1 MIHLPQRWSSVLL
14 ASFIL
19 TNIIGN
25 AISNQAMAR
34 DLFVNNES
42 GSNSH
47 SGLSVTSVGGK
58 QGPVR
63 TIGKALQV
71 AKKGDSIHIAN
82 TGVPYQESVS
92 IQNSRNSGLVGKSF
106 RIIGNGATL
115 DGRKKISYD
124 QWTAVGNQI
133 FEFKPPRTSFFI
145 LYIDNRPATQIDV
158 PAGASKLPQLEE
170 LQWCL
175 FKRKVYFKPA
185 NRRLPDA
192 FDVSYTHAQVGIT
205 LVDCQHVVVENLIV
219 QGFQL
224 DGINVHDNVF
234 GARLLEI
241 TSRGNGRS
249 GISVGGASRVQIEAC
264 LLGNNGTA
272 QLRTE
277 GHSVTTLKNSDL
289 IDTNSQ
295 APAVVSDG
303 GKIIR

>member
-1 MIHLPQRWSSVLL
+1 MIHLPPRWPSVWI

-19 TNIIGN
+19 TSILGN

-34 DLFVNNES
+34 DLFVNNDS
-42 GSNSH
+42 GSDSH
-47 SGLSVTSVGGK
+47 SGLSATSVGGK

-63 TIGKALQV
+63 TIGKALQI
-71 AKKGDSIHIAN
+71 AKQGDSIHITN

-92 IQNSRNSGLVGKSF
+92 IQNRHNSGLVGKSF
-106 RIIGNGATL
+106 RILGNGATL

-133 FEFKPPRTSFFI
+133 YQFKPPRTSFLL
-145 LYIDNRPATQIDV
+145 LYIDNRPATQVDV
-158 PAGASKLPQLEE
+158 PTGASKLPPLEE
-170 LQWCL
+170 MQWCL
-175 FKRKVYFKPA
+175 LKRKVYFKPA
-185 NRRLPDA
+185 NDRLPDA

-205 LVDCQHVVVENLIV
+205 LVNCQHVVVENLIV

-224 DGINVHDNVF
+224 DGVNVHDNLF

-264 LLGNNGTA
+264 LLGNNGAA

-277 GHSVTTLKNSDL
+277 GHSVTTLKNNDL
-289 IDTNSQ
+289 IDTNPQ

>member
-1 MIHLPQRWSSVLL
+1 MIHLPPRWSSVWI

-19 TNIIGN
+19 TSILGSV
-25 AISNQAMAR
+25 ISNQALAGV
-34 DLFVNNES
+34 LFVNNDS
-42 GSNSH
+42 GSDSH
-47 SGLSVTSVGGK
+47 SGLSATSVSGQ
-58 QGPVR
+58 QGPMR
-63 TIGKALQV
+63 TIGKALQI
-71 AKKGDSIHIAN
+71 AKQGDSIHIAN
-82 TGVPYQESVS
+82 TGVPYRESVS
-92 IQNSRNSGLVGKSF
+92 IQNARNSGLVGKSF
-106 RIIGNGATL
+106 HILGNGATL

-133 FEFKPPRTSFFI
+133 YQFKPPRTSFFI
-145 LYIDNRPATQIDV
+145 LYIDNRPATQVDV
-158 PAGASKLPQLEE
+158 PAGANKLPPLAE
-170 LQWCL
+170 LQWCM

-185 NRRLPDA
+185 NDRLPDA

-205 LVDCQHVVVENLIV
+205 LVNCQHVVVENLIV

-241 TSRGNGRS
+241 KSRGNGRS

-264 LLGNNGTA
+264 LLGNNGAA

-277 GHSVTTLKNSDL
+277 GHSVTTLKNNDL
-289 IDTNSQ
+289 IDTNPL

-303 GKIIR
+303 GTIIR

>member
-1 MIHLPQRWSSVLL
+1 MIHLPQRWSSALI

-19 TNIIGN
+19 TSIIGN
-25 AISNQAMAR
+25 AASHHAVAR
-34 DLFVNNES
+34 DLYVNNDS
-42 GSNSH
+42 GSDSH
-47 SGLSVTSVGGK
+47 SGIS
-58 QGPVR
+58 
-63 TIGKALQV
+63 V

-205 LVDCQHVVVENLIV
+205 LIDCQHIVIENLII

-234 GARLLEI
+234 DAQLLEI

-264 LLGNNGTA
+264 LLGNNGAA

>member
-1 MIHLPQRWSSVLL
+1 MIHLPPRWPSVWI

-19 TNIIGN
+19 TSILGN

-34 DLFVNNES
+34 DLFVNNDS
-42 GSNSH
+42 GSDSH
-47 SGLSVTSVGGK
+47 SGLSATSVGGK

-63 TIGKALQV
+63 TIGKALQI
-71 AKKGDSIHIAN
+71 AKQGDSIHIAN

-92 IQNSRNSGLVGKSF
+92 IQNGRNSGLVGKSF
-106 RIIGNGATL
+106 RILGNGATL

-124 QWTAVGNQI
+124 QWTAVGNKIYQ
-133 FEFKPPRTSFFI
+133 FKPPRTSFFL
-145 LYIDNRPATQIDV
+145 LYIDNRPATQVDV
-158 PAGASKLPQLEE
+158 PAGANKLPPLQEM
-170 LQWCL
+170 QWCL

-185 NRRLPDA
+185 NDRLPDA
-192 FDVSYTHAQVGIT
+192 FDLSYTHAQVGIT
-205 LVDCQHVVVENLIV
+205 LINCQHVVVENLII

-224 DGINVHDNVF
+224 DGVNVHDNVF

-264 LLGNNGTA
+264 LLGNNGAA

-277 GHSVTTLKNSDL
+277 GHSVTTLKNNDL
-289 IDTNSQ
+289 IDTNPL

-303 GKIIR
+303 GTIIR

>member
-1 MIHLPQRWSSVLL
+1 MIHLPPRWPSVWI

-19 TNIIGN
+19 TSILGN

-34 DLFVNNES
+34 DLFVNNDS
-42 GSNSH
+42 GSDSH
-47 SGLSVTSVGGK
+47 SGLSATSVGGK

-63 TIGKALQV
+63 TIGKALQI
-71 AKKGDSIHIAN
+71 AKQGDSIHITN

-92 IQNSRNSGLVGKSF
+92 IQNGRNSGLVGKSF
-106 RIIGNGATL
+106 RILGNGATL

-133 FEFKPPRTSFFI
+133 YQFKPPRTSFFL
-145 LYIDNRPATQIDV
+145 LYIDNRPATQVDV
-158 PAGASKLPQLEE
+158 PAGANKLPPLQEM
-170 LQWCL
+170 QWCL

-185 NRRLPDA
+185 NDRLPDA

-205 LVDCQHVVVENLIV
+205 LVNCQHVVVENLIV

-224 DGINVHDNVF
+224 DGVNVHDNVF

-264 LLGNNGTA
+264 LLGNNGAA

-277 GHSVTTLKNSDL
+277 GHSVTTLKNNDL
-289 IDTNSQ
+289 IDTNPL

-303 GKIIR
+303 GTIIR